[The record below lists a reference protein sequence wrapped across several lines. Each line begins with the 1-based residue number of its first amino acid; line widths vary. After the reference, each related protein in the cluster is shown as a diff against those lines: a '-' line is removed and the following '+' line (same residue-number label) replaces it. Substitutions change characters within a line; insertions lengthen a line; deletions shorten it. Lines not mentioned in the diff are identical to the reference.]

1 MSLNEA
7 LAPTGRAIGRAPAV
21 TLVSD
26 LVARVRHARRLQ
38 RARAELH
45 RLSDHDLADLGIARS
60 EIDRV
65 VETGRPLGR

>member
-7 LAPTGRAIGRAPAV
+7 LSPAAD
-21 TLVSD
+21 TLPGAGLITD
-26 LVARVRHARRLQ
+26 LFARFRNAQRLR

-65 VETGRPLGR
+65 VATGRRATR

>member
-7 LAPTGRAIGRAPAV
+7 LSPAAGHLPGV
-21 TLVSD
+21 GLFTD
-26 LVARVRHARRLQ
+26 LIARVRKARRLS

-65 VETGRPLGR
+65 VETGRRSTR